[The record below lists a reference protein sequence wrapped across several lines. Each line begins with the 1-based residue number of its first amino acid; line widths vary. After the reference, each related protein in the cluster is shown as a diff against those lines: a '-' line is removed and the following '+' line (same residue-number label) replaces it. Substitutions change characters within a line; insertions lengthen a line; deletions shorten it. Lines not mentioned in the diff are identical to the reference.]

1 VLANVA
7 KISANGQLKLGAVRG
22 DTYRDRTL
30 RDMTK
35 ITARRILLLFGVL
48 AAIFIAFGL
57 ATAGRDPL
65 QRTYGEAGRELETA
79 MDRLS
84 DVAIGCST
92 EIVAAVEMGGAS
104 VGCTTPQAIRVA
116 LVAFG
121 DVRTRDRAAAFPCR
135 PLGGPVIMPRG
146 TPWLIETYSYLEAES
161 VRRELQRAGIALA
174 TPPRCED
181 GISLLPS
188 ETPG

>member
-1 VLANVA
+1 
-7 KISANGQLKLGAVRG
+7 
-22 DTYRDRTL
+22 
-30 RDMTK
+30 MTK

-57 ATAGRDPL
+57 ATAGRDPI

-121 DVRTRDRAAAFPCR
+121 DVRTRDSGGVVSLPAAWRTSNHASGHTLADRNLFRPRCRIRSSRASASGHC
-135 PLGGPVIMPRG
+135 PR
-146 TPWLIETYSYLEAES
+146 Y
-161 VRRELQRAGIALA
+161 A
-174 TPPRCED
+174 TPLR
-181 GISLLPS
+181 GRQQA
-188 ETPG
+188 PG

>member
-1 VLANVA
+1 
-7 KISANGQLKLGAVRG
+7 
-22 DTYRDRTL
+22 
-30 RDMTK
+30 MTK

-57 ATAGRDPL
+57 ATAGRDPI

-84 DVAIGCST
+84 DIAIGCSA
-92 EIVAAVEMGGAS
+92 EIVASAPMGGAS

-121 DVRTRDRAAAFPCR
+121 NVRTRDRAASFPCR
-135 PLGGPVIMPRG
+135 PLGGAIITPRG
-146 TPWLIETYSYLEAES
+146 HT
-161 VRRELQRAGIALA
+161 LA
-174 TPPRCED
+174 DRNLFRPRCRIRSSRTSAS
-181 GISLLPS
+181 GHCPRHATRLQGRHHLAPSGPPWMRLRTVGPGLPS
-188 ETPG
+188 W

>member
-1 VLANVA
+1 
-7 KISANGQLKLGAVRG
+7 
-22 DTYRDRTL
+22 
-30 RDMTK
+30 MTK

-57 ATAGRDPL
+57 ATAGRDPI
-65 QRTYGEAGRELETA
+65 QRTYGKAGRELETA

-92 EIVAAVEMGGAS
+92 QIVAAVEMGGAS

-121 DVRTRDRAAAFPCR
+121 DVRTRDRAASFPCR
-135 PLGGPVIMPRG
+135 PLGGPVITPRG
-146 TPWLIETYSYLEAES
+146 TPWLIETYSDPDAES

-174 TPPRCED
+174 TPPHCED
-181 GISLLPS
+181 GNKPLDETRAIS
-188 ETPG
+188 EQAAKGMTA

>member
-1 VLANVA
+1 MPPKFQRMVTQAR
-7 KISANGQLKLGAVRG
+7 SSEG

-57 ATAGRDPL
+57 ATAGRDPI

-116 LVAFG
+116 LVAF
-121 DVRTRDRAAAFPCR
+121 RN
-135 PLGGPVIMPRG
+135 GGHGIG
-146 TPWLIETYSYLEAES
+146 
-161 VRRELQRAGIALA
+161 RRRSLAGRLA
-174 TPPRCED
+174 D
-181 GISLLPS
+181 Q
-188 ETPG
+188 

>member
-1 VLANVA
+1 
-7 KISANGQLKLGAVRG
+7 
-22 DTYRDRTL
+22 
-30 RDMTK
+30 MTE

-57 ATAGRDPL
+57 ATAGRDPI

-121 DVRTRDRAAAFPCR
+121 DVRTRDRAASFPCR
-135 PLGGPVIMPRG
+135 PLGGPVITPRG
-146 TPWLIETYSYLEAES
+146 TPWLIETYYDPDAES

-174 TPPRCED
+174 TPPNCED
-181 GISLLPS
+181 GNKPLDETRAIS
-188 ETPG
+188 EQAAKGMTA